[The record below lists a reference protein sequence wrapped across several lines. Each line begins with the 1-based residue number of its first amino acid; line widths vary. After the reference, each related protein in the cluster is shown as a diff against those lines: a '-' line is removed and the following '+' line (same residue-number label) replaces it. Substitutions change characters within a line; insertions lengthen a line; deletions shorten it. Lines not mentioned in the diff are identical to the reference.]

1 MLNMIHQCCHFNE
14 TLNFQLF
21 PPKSNAFK
29 QLWLTVNYS
38 LSGSVVKNWKG
49 VKHLYNKIMLSSS
62 DITMLPQILKKK
74 VEKKPVKFENPFKYS
89 TLIKVLTYFI
99 SSNLDKSNSF
109 LTKEVSTGIRFLIKK
124 SASFAAVYSFPQ
136 YYKNI

>member
-21 PPKSNAFK
+21 LPKSNAFK
-29 QLWLTVNYS
+29 QLWPTVNYS

-62 DITMLPQILKKK
+62 DITILPEILKKRQK
-74 VEKKPVKFENPFKYS
+74 RNQSNLKIHPS
-89 TLIKVLTYFI
+89 TPIKVLTYFI

-109 LTKEVSTGIRFLIKK
+109 LTKEVSTGICFLIKK
-124 SASFAAVYSFPQ
+124 SASFAAVYSFSQ

>member
-62 DITMLPQILKKK
+62 DITILPEILKKRQK
-74 VEKKPVKFENPFKYS
+74 RNQSNLKIHPS
-89 TLIKVLTYFI
+89 TPIKVLTYFI

-109 LTKEVSTGIRFLIKK
+109 LMKELSTGIRFLIKK